1 MNSQAIFCV
10 TSKGV
15 ELALKINEKFESDIF
30 VLEKFVVEKTISF
43 NSLNEIV
50 KKNFF
55 RPIFLYLFQ
64 LFQCSFCRN
73 KQKNYIY
80 PTR

>member
-30 VLEKFVVEKTISF
+30 VLEKFVVHKTISF
-43 NSLNEIV
+43 NSLKEIV
-50 KKNFF
+50 RENSIIPKLDKNKKLNAWET
-55 RPIFLYLFQ
+55 
-64 LFQCSFCRN
+64 
-73 KQKNYIY
+73 KEEKEK
-80 PTR
+80 